1 MKKILLILCLLM
13 CSGCAD
19 YVEINNLVI
28 IPGMI
33 LDYKDNEFEITT
45 ELILNDTSSSKKV
58 ITTKCKMI
66 NECLS
71 DISNYANKNILLSQL
86 KVLII
91 TKNIITNNIDFY
103 DYFLRNSKSKMNFN
117 IFIIDEKLTKDL
129 FNIKTNSNSVSL
141 YIEKLNN
148 SNQNIISSSEALSFI
163 DLVYKNLEPNLEPIF
178 PSLTIKE
185 NNNEKN
191 IYLEHLVF
199 YNSEKEIT
207 LNEKQSINYNILS
220 NNINKTYF
228 DIKCND
234 NLFSITI
241 DKIKTTK
248 NWKNNTMNFNI
259 KVNADVDN
267 YMCDYDLDDKDTIKK
282 LNSIVEKEIKK
293 NLVEVIN
300 ISKENNY
307 DFLGIGNYI
316 YKHDNKYYKNNKDKW
331 NLKNIKTNVNIDV
344 SISSIGEKRI

>member
-71 DISNYANKNILLSQL
+71 DISNYTNKNILLSQL

-241 DKIKTTK
+241 DKVKTTK
-248 NWKNNTMNFNI
+248 NWKNNIMNFNI
-259 KVNADVDN
+259 KINADVDN

-293 NLVEVIN
+293 NIVEVIN

-307 DFLGIGNYI
+307 DFLGMGNYI
-316 YKHDNKYYKNNKDKW
+316 YKHDNEYYKNNKDKW

>member
-45 ELILNDTSSSKKV
+45 ELILNDISSSKKV

-163 DLVYKNLEPNLEPIF
+163 DLVYKNLEPSLEPIF

-185 NNNEKN
+185 NNNEKY

-241 DKIKTTK
+241 DKVKTTK
-248 NWKNNTMNFNI
+248 NWKNNIMNFNI
-259 KVNADVDN
+259 KINADVDN

-293 NLVEVIN
+293 NIVEVIN

-307 DFLGIGNYI
+307 DFLGMGNYI
-316 YKHDNKYYKNNKDKW
+316 YKHDNEYYKNNKDKW

>member
-33 LDYKDNEFEITT
+33 LDYKNNEFEITT

-241 DKIKTTK
+241 DKVKTTK
-248 NWKNNTMNFNI
+248 NWKNNIMNFNI
-259 KVNADVDN
+259 KINADVDN

-293 NLVEVIN
+293 NIVEVIN

-307 DFLGIGNYI
+307 DFLGMGNYI
-316 YKHDNKYYKNNKDKW
+316 YKHDNEYYKNNKDKW